1 MVTQFLNVLI
11 SGIVIGALYALA
23 AEGLNL
29 IWGVMRIVNMA
40 HGEFLML
47 GSYVAYYLFIA
58 KHINPFVSLII
69 AGIVLLASG
78 WITSRFLIRRILDG
92 GEMIGLL
99 FTFGLSIFLINMGIL
114 VFGGQFKTIAYL
126 SGTLSWGPVF
136 VSKPKLVAAIV
147 SLLLSIAM
155 YCFLRR
161 TKPGAVIRAVASDR
175 EMAEQCGVDANRVFD
190 IAFGLGAALA
200 AMAGVL
206 VSISFPFS
214 PLIGQAFILKC
225 FAVVVLGGLGNFLGA
240 LLAGILVGVGESLA
254 AFYIN
259 VHMSHAVA
267 FIIIIVTLLVRPS
280 GLLGGR
286 S

>member
-1 MVTQFLNVLI
+1 MLSQLLNVLI
-11 SGIVIGALYALA
+11 SGLVMGALYALA

-29 IWGVMRIVNMA
+29 IWGVIRIVNMA

-47 GSYVAYYLFIA
+47 GAYIAFYCFIGI
-58 KHINPFVSLII
+58 HLNPLVSLIV
-69 AGIVLLASG
+69 AGIAVFGIG
-78 WITSRFLIRRILDG
+78 WAMSRTLVRRILHG
-92 GEMIGLL
+92 GEMIGML
-99 FTFGLSIFLINMGIL
+99 FTFGLSILLINSSIL
-114 VFGGQFKTIAYL
+114 IFGGQFKSIPYL
-126 SGTLSWGPVF
+126 SGTLTWGDLF
-136 VSKPKLVAAIV
+136 VSTPKLVAALI

-155 YCFLRR
+155 YWFLRWTR
-161 TKPGAVIRAVASDR
+161 PGMIIRAVSADR
-175 EMAEQCGVDANRVFD
+175 EMAEQCGIEADKVFD
-190 IAFGLGAALA
+190 SAFGLGTALA
-200 AMAGVL
+200 ALAGVL

-214 PLIGQAFILKC
+214 PLIGQTFILKC

-240 LLAGILVGVGESLA
+240 LLAGLLVGVTESLA

-259 VHMSHAVA
+259 VHMSQAVA